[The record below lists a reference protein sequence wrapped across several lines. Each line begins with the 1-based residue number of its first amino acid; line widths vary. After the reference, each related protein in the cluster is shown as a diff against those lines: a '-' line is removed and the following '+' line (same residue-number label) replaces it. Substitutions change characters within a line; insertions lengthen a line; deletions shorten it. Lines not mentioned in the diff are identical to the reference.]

1 MANPSTEKGTVV
13 VEDFEG
19 NEHFIEVNLAWW
31 ESFSKEE
38 QLNMVSNFRRKVAGV
53 LARSSS
59 GPSMHVCQDCLPQ
72 ELRPKTPTTEGEGEK
87 DEEKDKKADDQNQ
100 SKGGKETDVN
110 MMD

>member
-53 LARSSS
+53 LARSIYLS
-59 GPSMHVCQDCLPQ
+59 
-72 ELRPKTPTTEGEGEK
+72 
-87 DEEKDKKADDQNQ
+87 
-100 SKGGKETDVN
+100 
-110 MMD
+110 